1 MLRIILLP
9 LAFAVFST
17 ASAQGSQVHH
27 FHCPGIL
34 LQEKS
39 LLSEPAGLSEK
50 AKLSMSGDQ
59 VKLMLHTEPDPAAY
73 SLFLTRSGLAACRSR
88 QDVIP
93 AGPGVTPGTEG
104 MIGSGSDNGLRH
116 TLIIER

>member
-39 LLSEPAGLSEK
+39 LLSELVGFSEK
-50 AKLSMSGDQ
+50 AKLSMAGDQ

-93 AGPGVTPGTEG
+93 AGPGVAPCTEG
-104 MIGSGSDNGLRH
+104 RIGSGSDNGLRH